1 MRTTLFALSLFAA
14 AACRTAPPDAG
25 VRQLLAEQQS
35 AWNRGDVEGFLRRG
49 YWESPELTFFS
60 GGEVVKGFDLMLTR
74 FLAHYKTGTAESGEL
89 TFADIEVVALG
100 PEHAL
105 ARGHWFVD
113 FAKQPDQG
121 GLFTLVLERADAGWR
136 IVHDHTSVASP
147 APQTVQ

>member
-1 MRTTLFALSLFAA
+1 MRTPILVLFLVAS
-14 AACRTAPPDAG
+14 AACRAAPPDTD
-25 VRQLLAEQQS
+25 VRALLADQQA

-49 YWESPELTFFS
+49 YWASPELTFFS
-60 GGEVVKGFDLMLTR
+60 GGEVVRGFDPMLAR
-74 FLAHYKTGTAESGEL
+74 FLAHYKAGSAESGEL

-100 PEHAL
+100 ADHAL

-113 FAKQPDQG
+113 FGKQPDQG
-121 GLFTLVLERADAGWR
+121 GLFTLVLERAGAGWR